1 MQKQPIA
8 KIRLASGE
16 VGYYDDY
23 SRIYLS
29 VANPEAYIYP
39 GTNLFQIKRSIK
51 SGRLRLIEGS
61 LSEPVVEQPA
71 VTSGICSPKAPE
83 VVMEVK
89 DEVASEE
96 VTPVAE
102 EDVQAEV
109 EAAEVEVPE
118 EVKVEEV
125 SVPEEE
131 MAPETEP
138 KPARRKR
145 KSKEE
150 VQTEE

>member
-61 LSEPVVEQPA
+61 LSEPVVEKLV
-71 VTSGICSPKAPE
+71 VTSDISSPKAPE
-83 VVMEVK
+83 VVIEVK
-89 DEVASEE
+89 PEAIPEE
-96 VTPVAE
+96 ATPVVKE
-102 EDVQAEV
+102 EPAEV
-109 EAAEVEVPE
+109 ETPIET
-118 EVKVEEV
+118 KVEEA
-125 SVPEEE
+125 SAPAEEIS
-131 MAPETEP
+131 TEAEV

-145 KSKEE
+145 KPKEE
-150 VQTEE
+150 VQAEE

>member
-1 MQKQPIA
+1 
-8 KIRLASGE
+8 
-16 VGYYDDY
+16 
-23 SRIYLS
+23 
-29 VANPEAYIYP
+29 
-39 GTNLFQIKRSIK
+39 
-51 SGRLRLIEGS
+51 
-61 LSEPVVEQPA
+61 
-71 VTSGICSPKAPE
+71 
-83 VVMEVK
+83 MEVK

>member
-61 LSEPVVEQPA
+61 LSEPVVEKPV
-71 VTSGICSPKAPE
+71 VTSGISSPKAPE
-83 VVMEVK
+83 VVVEVK
-89 DEVASEE
+89 PEAIPEE
-96 VTPVAE
+96 ATPVVKE
-102 EDVQAEV
+102 EELAEV
-109 EAAEVEVPE
+109 ET
-118 EVKVEEV
+118 KVEEA
-125 SVPEEE
+125 SAPAEEI
-131 MAPETEP
+131 ATEAEV

-145 KSKEE
+145 KPKEE
-150 VQTEE
+150 VQVEE

>member
-61 LSEPVVEQPA
+61 LSEPVVEQPI

-83 VVMEVK
+83 VVVEVK
-89 DEVASEE
+89 AKGMTTQKES
-96 VTPVAE
+96 
-102 EDVQAEV
+102 
-109 EAAEVEVPE
+109 
-118 EVKVEEV
+118 
-125 SVPEEE
+125 
-131 MAPETEP
+131 TE
-138 KPARRKR
+138 
-145 KSKEE
+145 
-150 VQTEE
+150 